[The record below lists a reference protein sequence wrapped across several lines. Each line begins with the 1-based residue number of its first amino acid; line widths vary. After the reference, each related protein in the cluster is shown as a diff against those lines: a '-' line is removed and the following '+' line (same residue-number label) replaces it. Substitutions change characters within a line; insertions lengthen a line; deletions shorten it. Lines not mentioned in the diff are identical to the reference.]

1 MLNRLSVSNYA
12 LIRDLD
18 IEFSQPFSVITGET
32 GAGKSIILG
41 ALSLILGSR
50 ADNLTFPDNNRKCTI
65 EGTFDISKCELEAFF
80 EENNLDY
87 DSTCIIRREITPQ
100 GKSRAFINDTP
111 VNLNQ
116 IKELTGRL
124 IDVHSQHQT
133 LLLRE
138 NSFQLSVVDAVAGNA
153 KLLRS
158 YKESYKHYL
167 QLLKDLDE
175 SRLQNM
181 KAKAELDYLVF
192 IVDEFRKASLVAG
205 EQEKLEEELDV
216 QTHAE
221 EIKTKLYQASQILAD
236 DEDNVIRRL
245 KDVNNLVN
253 TASYHYSN
261 IKGLTER
268 LNSCLVEL
276 KDIAEVIS
284 DTAEKITFS
293 PERMEQLNDRL
304 SLIYKLEQKHH
315 VKGAEELIALASEF
329 EQRIEG
335 IESLDQQIEV
345 LEQKVKETYTEVS
358 DLAAELSSRRKQVS
372 AAIEKSILD
381 TITLLGIKDAGF
393 VLDWKTLPEPSKEG
407 KDEVRFLFS
416 ANKGGIPD
424 DISKIASGGELSRL
438 MLAVKSLIS
447 TNNLLPTI
455 VFDEIDTGISGDIA
469 GKVGT
474 ILRKISENMQVITI
488 THLPQIAAL
497 SQEHFK
503 VLKLSDTGS
512 TWSVISKLNKD
523 EQIDELA
530 LMISGNHKSQGAREA
545 AMELLNINH

>member
-153 KLLRS
+153 KLLKS

-253 TASYHYSN
+253 TASYHYSD
-261 IKGLTER
+261 IKVLTER

-276 KDIAEVIS
+276 KDIAEVIA

-315 VKGAEELIALASEF
+315 VKGAEELIALASGF

-358 DLAAELSSRRKQVS
+358 DLAAQLSSRRKQVS

>member
-315 VKGAEELIALASEF
+315 VKGAEELIALASGF

-358 DLAAELSSRRKQVS
+358 DLAAELSSKRKQVS

-447 TNNLLPTI
+447 SNNLLPTI

>member
-18 IEFSQPFSVITGET
+18 IEFTQPFSVITGET

-50 ADNLTFPDNNRKCTI
+50 ADNLTFPDNTRKCTI
-65 EGTFDISKCELEAFF
+65 EGTFDISKCELISFF

-87 DSTCIIRREITPQ
+87 DTTCIIRREITPQ

-116 IKELTGRL
+116 IRELTGRL

-138 NSFQLSVVDAVAGNA
+138 NSFQLSVVDAVAGNN
-153 KLLRS
+153 KILRT
-158 YKESYKHYL
+158 YKEAYKRYQ
-167 QLLKDLDE
+167 QLLKDLE
-175 SRLQNM
+175 EAQQQNL

-192 IVDEFRKASLVAG
+192 IVDEFRKASLIPG
-205 EQEKLEEELDV
+205 EQEQLEEELDV

-221 EIKTKLYQASQILAD
+221 EIKTKLYQASQLMSD
-236 DEDNVIRRL
+236 DEENIIRRL

-253 TASYHYSN
+253 GAAYHYSE
-261 IKGLTER
+261 IKGLTDR

-284 DTAEKITFS
+284 DTAEKITFN

-315 VKGAEELIALASEF
+315 VKGADELITLAETF
-329 EQRIEG
+329 EKRVEG
-335 IESLDQQIEV
+335 IESLDLQVEE
-345 LEQKVKETYTEVS
+345 LEQQVKLSFAEVNE
-358 DLAAELSSRRKQVS
+358 LADELSNRRKAVS
-372 AAIEKSILD
+372 VGIEKSIID
-381 TITLLGIKDAGF
+381 TIAVVGIKDAGF
-393 VLDWKTLPEPSKEG
+393 IIDWKVLNEPSREG

-469 GKVGT
+469 GKVGS

-497 SQEHFK
+497 SREHFK
-503 VLKLSDTGS
+503 VFKLSDTGS
-512 TWSVISKLNKD
+512 TWSVISRLNKD

-530 LMISGNHKSQGAREA
+530 LMISGNQKSQGARDA
-545 AMELLNINH
+545 AMELLNINQ

>member
-276 KDIAEVIS
+276 KDIAELIS

-315 VKGAEELIALASEF
+315 VKGAEELIALASGF

>member
-315 VKGAEELIALASEF
+315 VKGAEELIALASGF